1 MREFHVLNLGAGVQS
16 TTLYLMYMRGLF
28 EPQLDC
34 AVFADTQDEPEAVYR
49 HLEWLQGLNG
59 PPIMVRTRGRL
70 SEHLKN
76 GVNSTGGRFAS
87 IPAFTAA
94 EGEEPGKVRR
104 QCSME
109 YKVEVIERTIRREIV
124 GLAPRQRFPKDVRVH
139 QYYGIS
145 LDEGGRALRI
155 RERAQ
160 EHKWITA
167 HFPLIENFMTR
178 PNCKGWLAA
187 NGNVPHEV
195 PRSACVYCP
204 FHSDAEWLSVKANPR
219 DWALAVEVD
228 EALRREGNVVN
239 RNIDQKMYLHRSC
252 IPLVQIEFNPASS
265 ERERQLSMNFTPD
278 CLGVCGN

>member
-1 MREFHVLNLGAGVQS
+1 
-16 TTLYLMYMRGLF
+16 
-28 EPQLDC
+28 
-34 AVFADTQDEPEAVYR
+34 
-49 HLEWLQGLNG
+49 
-59 PPIMVRTRGRL
+59 
-70 SEHLKN
+70 
-76 GVNSTGGRFAS
+76 
-87 IPAFTAA
+87 
-94 EGEEPGKVRR
+94 
-104 QCSME
+104 
-109 YKVEVIERTIRREIV
+109 
-124 GLAPRQRFPKDVRVH
+124 
-139 QYYGIS
+139 
-145 LDEGGRALRI
+145 
-155 RERAQ
+155 
-160 EHKWITA
+160 
-167 HFPLIENFMTR
+167 MTR

-239 RNIDQKMYLHRSC
+239 RSMLRKMYLHRSC